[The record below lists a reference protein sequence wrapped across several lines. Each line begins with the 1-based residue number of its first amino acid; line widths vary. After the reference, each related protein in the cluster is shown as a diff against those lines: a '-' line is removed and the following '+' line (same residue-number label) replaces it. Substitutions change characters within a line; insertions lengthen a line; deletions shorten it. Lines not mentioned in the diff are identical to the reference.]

1 MKIYWDNVSDVD
13 HAILFPFGQ
22 IVGNSYIAQATAEGN
37 NNNEEAVILDFS
49 TGKKQLKAVC
59 DKVVD
64 HKLWVND
71 RYHKIE
77 YTNDSVI
84 IKARNKNLEY
94 VFETM
99 LPKDA
104 IFVQSFFVDDD
115 VDPFKTLN
123 SYIEKAVQLAN
134 EDLSEIAST
143 PEMKVTISD
152 NKKVFLGSKHKHFFR
167 YTHGLPTSTSYGC
180 QNICH
185 GHLSYVEL
193 TPKEGAPSYLTTRN
207 KAKRYLCDIFDSMGV
222 PIYYNPR
229 TYSEPSH
236 LYYGERMVNIHFIC
250 PTVCVEQYENK
261 GEDGVEYSIKTNT
274 RGYMLNKIKFDPD
287 NLFYGMVEL
296 DTLSTIEN
304 LGAFFKAKI
313 EQTCPDVLK
322 YFDVKISEGLSKG
335 VCL

>member
-13 HAILFPFGQ
+13 HAILFPNGQ
-22 IVGNSYIAQATAEGN
+22 IVGNSYIAAATAEGN

-59 DKVVD
+59 DTVVD

-71 RYHKIE
+71 RYHVIE
-77 YTNDSVI
+77 ETGDSYI
-84 IKARNKNLEY
+84 IKARSRNLEY

-104 IFVQSFFVDDD
+104 VFIQSFVYDKEE
-115 VDPFKTLN
+115 PFKELN
-123 SYIEKAVQLAN
+123 SYIETAVRLAN
-134 EDLSEIAST
+134 EDLSMVAST
-143 PEMKVTISD
+143 PEMKVTITD

-193 TPKEGAPSYLTTRN
+193 TPKEGVPSYLTTLNR
-207 KAKRYLCDIFDSMGV
+207 AKRYLCDVFASMGV
-222 PIYYNPR
+222 PIYYKPK
-229 TYSEPSH
+229 TFSEPSH

-250 PTVCVEQYENK
+250 PTACVEHYENR
-261 GEDGVEYSIKTNT
+261 GADGIEYSIKTNS
-274 RGYMLNKIKFDPD
+274 RGHMLNKIKFDPD

-313 EQTCPDVLK
+313 EQTCPDLLK

-335 VCL
+335 VMI